1 MAEYGG
7 PSSTGGRLRG
17 GTLFSGI
24 GAPELAMPWVDWRW
38 CAEIDPFA
46 SAVLAHHHPHSQ
58 NLGDVNEIDADAV
71 EPVDLVVFGSPC
83 QSWSVAGKR
92 RGLDDP
98 RGNLALVALR
108 LVSRIRPRWVVFEN
122 VPGLLSSDGGRD
134 FGAFLRLLGECGY
147 GFSYRI
153 LDAQHAGVPQRR
165 RRVFV
170 VGYLGDWRP
179 PAAVLFEPESLR
191 GDHPPRRAAGQN
203 APTLPSRSTAGGG
216 LGTDFDCDGGLIAF
230 DARQSDVCVCGDRAA
245 PLDMDGYTQAVR
257 FYSKAGTHGGGEYE
271 DAAPALKSTGNP
283 AAVAFNNTGQ
293 GWWNDAEVATG
304 LRDMSAG
311 SGSKEATLVA
321 TAPRARDG
329 ARGVD
334 SDCTD
339 TLVAYGGGNQSG
351 PIDLATACN
360 ANERWDFESET
371 FVAHSLRGEGF
382 DASEDGTGRG
392 TPLVPVLTLAIRG
405 RGDGHDL
412 EWRDDGTANA
422 ILTPCGGR
430 GGIGVGAVAIPQ
442 NLEIQD
448 GNRHNSS
455 YASSQETD
463 AGTLLRT
470 VRRQIGTEA
479 FAEWGLGVLNSFPE
493 TEVLLAGVF
502 RHVDT
507 QGTLSGKLDF
517 SARDGAV
524 EDTAGAMREMRS
536 AGCARCTPPGWRSLE
551 QRRDE
556 LGAYLSL
563 LPQSGTPPPWL
574 LRNLREVAQ
583 GTRLLQQALDTLEEA
598 RRSAGIQD
606 TATEDVLGLRE
617 PREREGAL
625 RDALHAGEAGAT
637 APLDRRSGV
646 MSVRRLTPRQRE
658 CCRLQG
664 FPDSHLDITY
674 RGKPAADGNKYRALG
689 NSMCVPVITWL
700 GKRIQLVE
708 DTIRSPARG
717 RAA

>member
-1 MAEYGG
+1 VPPVA
-7 PSSTGGRLRG
+7 
-17 GTLFSGI
+17 
-24 GAPELAMPWVDWRW
+24 
-38 CAEIDPFA
+38 
-46 SAVLAHHHPHSQ
+46 
-58 NLGDVNEIDADAV
+58 
-71 EPVDLVVFGSPC
+71 VDLRNG
-83 QSWSVAGKR
+83 
-92 RGLDDP
+92 
-98 RGNLALVALR
+98 
-108 LVSRIRPRWVVFEN
+108 
-122 VPGLLSSDGGRD
+122 
-134 FGAFLRLLGECGY
+134 
-147 GFSYRI
+147 
-153 LDAQHAGVPQRR
+153 
-165 RRVFV
+165 
-170 VGYLGDWRP
+170 
-179 PAAVLFEPESLR
+179 
-191 GDHPPRRAAGQN
+191 
-203 APTLPSRSTAGGG
+203 
-216 LGTDFDCDGGLIAF
+216 
-230 DARQSDVCVCGDRAA
+230 
-245 PLDMDGYTQAVR
+245 
-257 FYSKAGTHGGGEYE
+257 
-271 DAAPALKSTGNP
+271 
-283 AAVAFNNTGQ
+283 NTG
-293 GWWNDAEVATG
+293 DTA
-304 LRDMSAG
+304 MS
-311 SGSKEATLVA
+311 L
-321 TAPRARDG
+321 
-329 ARGVD
+329 
-334 SDCTD
+334 
-339 TLVAYGGGNQSG
+339 QSG
-351 PIDLATACN
+351 GM
-360 ANERWDFESET
+360 
-371 FVAHSLRGEGF
+371 GEGR
-382 DASEDGTGRG
+382 GRCINAL
-392 TPLVPVLTLAIRG
+392 PHVMTLAIRG

-412 EWRDDGTANA
+412 EWSDDGTANA
-422 ILTPCGGR
+422 IPTPGGSR

-658 CCRLQG
+658 CARLQG

-674 RGKPAADGNKYRALG
+674 RGRPAADGLRYRALG